1 MPKLQTENTVQ
12 SFEDILENR
21 GQTRLFKV
29 VTLGHE
35 LDNQEA
41 EFLIPLLKNTFQRT
55 KMILT
60 KTYNKSQALPGF
72 YYSNSTGMLL
82 VYRFSCLSVKCAYL
96 LLMLMLLC
104 RSVSWICFKSLVSL

>member
-1 MPKLQTENTVQ
+1 MEGIYFMPKLQTENTVQ

-41 EFLIPLLKNTFQRT
+41 EFLITATEKIPFNAQK
-55 KMILT
+55 
-60 KTYNKSQALPGF
+60 
-72 YYSNSTGMLL
+72 
-82 VYRFSCLSVKCAYL
+82 
-96 LLMLMLLC
+96 
-104 RSVSWICFKSLVSL
+104 

>member
-41 EFLIPLLKNTFQRT
+41 EFLITATEKYLSTHKNDIDET
-55 KMILT
+55 L
-60 KTYNKSQALPGF
+60 
-72 YYSNSTGMLL
+72 
-82 VYRFSCLSVKCAYL
+82 
-96 LLMLMLLC
+96 
-104 RSVSWICFKSLVSL
+104 

>member
-41 EFLIPLLKNTFQRT
+41 EFLITAT
-55 KMILT
+55 E
-60 KTYNKSQALPGF
+60 
-72 YYSNSTGMLL
+72 
-82 VYRFSCLSVKCAYL
+82 
-96 LLMLMLLC
+96 
-104 RSVSWICFKSLVSL
+104 

>member
-1 MPKLQTENTVQ
+1 MEGIYFMPKLQTENTVQ

-41 EFLIPLLKNTFQRT
+41 EFLITATEKYLSTHKND
-55 KMILT
+55 IDENL
-60 KTYNKSQALPGF
+60 
-72 YYSNSTGMLL
+72 
-82 VYRFSCLSVKCAYL
+82 
-96 LLMLMLLC
+96 
-104 RSVSWICFKSLVSL
+104 

>member
-1 MPKLQTENTVQ
+1 MEGIYFMPKLQTENTVQ

-41 EFLIPLLKNTFQRT
+41 EFLITATEKYLSTHKNN
-55 KMILT
+55 IDENL
-60 KTYNKSQALPGF
+60 
-72 YYSNSTGMLL
+72 
-82 VYRFSCLSVKCAYL
+82 
-96 LLMLMLLC
+96 
-104 RSVSWICFKSLVSL
+104 